1 MYSTSVRIGLPYE
14 NNKSYI
20 FMRVF
25 FFFFLSSVRLQS
37 SYYAL
42 PPSTTLSVKPFLQVV
57 AKKEVNNDVS

>member
-1 MYSTSVRIGLPYE
+1 
-14 NNKSYI
+14 
-20 FMRVF
+20 MRVF

-42 PPSTTLSVKPFLQVV
+42 PPSTTLSVEPFLQVV